1 MFNYVHSDP
10 LACEFIPVAPEK
22 DLPAGERLFLEIENQ
37 PLVVFNLAGGLYCV
51 ADLCSHDNGPLGEG
65 DLDGYEVVCPRHGA
79 RFDIRDGKA
88 TALPA
93 VKDIPAYP
101 VRIHNGMIEIGFVIP
116 TRSGNTKPVE
126 K

>member
-1 MFNYVHSDP
+1 MFNYVHLDP
-10 LACEFIPVAPEK
+10 LACEFIPVVEEK
-22 DLPAGERLFLEIENQ
+22 DLPLGERLFIEIDGE
-37 PLVVFNLAGGLYCV
+37 PLVIFNLAGNYYCI

-65 DLDGYEVVCPRHGA
+65 DLEGYEIVCPRHGA

-93 VKDIPAYP
+93 VTDIPAFP
-101 VRIHNGMIEIGFVIP
+101 VRIQNGMIEIGLP
-116 TRSGNTKPVE
+116 TK